1 MRRRFVSDKEL
12 NQIVKFKQAGA
23 SWLMIQQETGVP
35 RRSAK
40 KAYEDWQ
47 QNQSVEE
54 LKAARVNV
62 AGELF
67 REHLNSLI
75 KLARFLA
82 DHLTIPSSPIDTR
95 KADTFLSGLWETD
108 IIGQLE
114 HQRRLETDSRERGHI
129 ARQNR
134 MLFTSLQE
142 HTHGK
147 VQWQVF
153 NEWRQAW
160 DNCVQVLAE
169 LHKEAR
175 KMLGNFLNQD
185 KGLLNKIHV
194 VSKEEA
200 MERMVQGVLHL
211 IWTSILAD
219 GPGGAFPLAQAL
231 QRPDGTFDV
240 VFGKGHLSLYL
251 IFTQENPAL
260 QATRICNG
268 AVKNLYIGENEGMVE
283 MLASD
288 IHQMKRA
295 IEELDEMLNALVLRS
310 MIVRTRCELCPA

>member
-12 NQIVKFKQAGA
+12 RQIVKFKQAGA
-23 SWLMIQQETGVP
+23 SWLMIQQRTGVP

-47 QNQSVEE
+47 QNQSMEE

-82 DHLTIPSSPIDTR
+82 DHLTIPSSSIDTR

-114 HQRRLETDSRERGHI
+114 PQRPSERDSRERGHI
-129 ARQNR
+129 ARQNQ

-142 HTHGK
+142 HTREK
-147 VQWQVF
+147 VRWQVF
-153 NEWRQAW
+153 DEWRQAW
-160 DNCVQVLAE
+160 DNCVQVSAE
-169 LHKEAR
+169 LHKAAR
-175 KMLGNFLNQD
+175 EVLGNFLNQD
-185 KGLLNKIHV
+185 RGLLNRVKV
-194 VSKEEA
+194 GSKEDA
-200 MERMVQGVLHL
+200 MKRMVEGVLHL

-219 GPGGAFPLAQAL
+219 EPGGVFPLAEAV
-231 QRPDGTFDV
+231 QRPDGTVDV
-240 VFGKGHLSLYL
+240 VFGEGHLSLYL
-251 IFTQENPAL
+251 IFTQADPAG
-260 QATRICNG
+260 QAARICNG
-268 AVKNLYIGENEGMVE
+268 AVKNLCIGEKKGMVE

-288 IHQMKRA
+288 IRQMKRA